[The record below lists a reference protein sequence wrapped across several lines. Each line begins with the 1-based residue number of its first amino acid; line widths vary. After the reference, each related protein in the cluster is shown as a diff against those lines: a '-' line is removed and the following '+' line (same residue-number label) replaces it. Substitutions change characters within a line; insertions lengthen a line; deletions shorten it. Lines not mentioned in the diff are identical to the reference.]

1 VSSEVYAFKL
11 ARQITHVND
20 MNELFKMTIICISVS
35 MSLVPAAMTDT
46 ARTAA
51 ASSSRNKIPR
61 YSTRLDAPDV
71 TQLLKPIVDGGAGA
85 VPLYRQVK
93 SALLRLL
100 ESGEL
105 GPGETLP
112 NEAQIAQALEVS
124 IGTLRKA
131 VDELVHE
138 HILVRRQGKGTFV
151 AMHGQE
157 RFMFQFF
164 HVEPRPDVF
173 DQRVVP
179 EREFPVVDNIGFASG
194 QANDNE
200 AFALRLR
207 MGDAV
212 WRIDNA
218 LSLGG
223 RCIVHDRI
231 VISASMFAGLNDK
244 RFQARRST
252 IYNLYQTDFGIS
264 VIRTQ
269 ERARAV
275 AVSAEVGRVLGVR
288 SGTPVL
294 EVHRV
299 ALTFGERP
307 VELRISTIN
316 TQEHDYVS
324 LLSKR

>member
-1 VSSEVYAFKL
+1 MSDANVSS
-11 ARQITHVND
+11 AR
-20 MNELFKMTIICISVS
+20 K
-35 MSLVPAAMTDT
+35 
-46 ARTAA
+46 
-51 ASSSRNKIPR
+51 KIPR
-61 YSTRLDAPDV
+61 FSTRLDGPDV

-100 ESGEL
+100 ESGQL

-112 NEAQIAQALEVS
+112 NEAQIASALEVS

-173 DQRVVP
+173 DQRVVS
-179 EREFPVVDNIGFASG
+179 EREFPVVDNIGFTAGRATDS
-194 QANDNE
+194 E
-200 AFALRLR
+200 AYALRLR
-207 MGDAV
+207 VGDDV
-212 WRIDNA
+212 WRVDNA

-223 RCIVHDRI
+223 QCIMHDRI
-231 VISASMFAGLNDK
+231 VISAAMFKGLTEK
-244 RFQARRST
+244 RFQARPST
-252 IYNLYQTDFGIS
+252 IYNLYQTDHGIS
-264 VIRTQ
+264 VIRAQ

-275 AVSAEVGRVLGVR
+275 AASSEVARVLGVR
-288 SGTPVL
+288 VGTPVM

-299 ALTFGERP
+299 AITFGERP

-324 LLSKR
+324 LISKR

>member
-1 VSSEVYAFKL
+1 
-11 ARQITHVND
+11 
-20 MNELFKMTIICISVS
+20 MNNAS
-35 MSLVPAAMTDT
+35 T
-46 ARTAA
+46 A
-51 ASSSRNKIPR
+51 SPIDPSRSDRKKIPR
-61 YSTRLDAPDV
+61 YATHIDAPDL
-71 TQLLKPIVDGGAGA
+71 TLQLQPLVDSGAGA

-100 ESGEL
+100 ESGQL

-112 NEAQIAQALEVS
+112 NESNIAQALQVS

-151 AMHGQE
+151 AMHSKD
-157 RFMFQFF
+157 RFLFQFF

-173 DQRVVP
+173 DPRVVP
-179 EREFPVVDNIGFASG
+179 
-194 QANDNE
+194 DNE

-207 MGDAV
+207 AGDAV
-212 WRIDNA
+212 WRLDNA

-223 RCIVHDRI
+223 KNIVHDRI
-231 VISASMFAGLNDK
+231 VISCALFKGLTAK
-244 RFQARRST
+244 RFQERPST
-252 IYNLYQTDFGIS
+252 IYNLYQTDHGIS
-264 VIRTQ
+264 VIRAQ

-275 AVSAEVGRVLGVR
+275 AVSAEVARVLGLRV
-288 SGTPVL
+288 GTPVM
-294 EVHRV
+294 EVQRV

-316 TQEHDYVS
+316 TQAHDYVS
-324 LLSKR
+324 LINKR